1 MSKNHC
7 ESCKYRKIMKE
18 KKYKNQEISL
28 EKLKKDYEKFRQ
40 RLEAQR
46 VEVKR

>member
-1 MSKNHC
+1 M
-7 ESCKYRKIMKE
+7 I
-18 KKYKNQEISL
+18 KKYKNQEINL

-40 RLEAQR
+40 RLETQR

>member
-1 MSKNHC
+1 
-7 ESCKYRKIMKE
+7 MKE

-28 EKLKKDYEKFRQ
+28 EKLKKYYEKFRQ
-40 RLEAQR
+40 RLETQR

>member
-1 MSKNHC
+1 M
-7 ESCKYRKIMKE
+7 I

-28 EKLKKDYEKFRQ
+28 EKLKKDYEKIRQ

>member
-7 ESCKYRKIMKE
+7 ESSKYRKKMKE

-40 RLEAQR
+40 RLETQR